1 MVFKIADSII
11 SPLGETTR
19 ENYLAVKAGRAKLC
33 RYEHHWQIPEP
44 FTASL
49 LTEEQNQ
56 RLKTKGLTR
65 FEAMAYH
72 SIVGA
77 LRQTNLDVK
86 AKNVV
91 LILSTTKGNI
101 ELLAE
106 QPADKSPIYPGT
118 AAQHIADKL
127 GITTTPITVCNA
139 CISGVSAI
147 ILALRL
153 LEAQCYDYAIVC
165 GADTQNPF
173 TISGFQSLKAV
184 SDEACK
190 PFDLERT
197 GLNLGEAAATMILA
211 REPHQDK
218 GWAIKRGAVRNDAFH
233 ISSPSK
239 NGEGA
244 RLALAAIT
252 EGEAAEGLAFINAHG
267 TATMF
272 NDQMESVAIE
282 RAGLNEIPVNAYK
295 GYFGHTLGAAG
306 VLETI
311 LSMAAAD
318 DHTILGTRGFEER
331 GVSGKI
337 KLSNQNAATN
347 GQQFIKMIS
356 GFGGCNGAILGVN
369 SERVNSERVNSER
382 VNSERVNSEKL
393 MTHTVEITPKAVTV
407 DGKQMA
413 CEGEGKALLTDLYK
427 RYIDNYPKFYKMD
440 PLCRL
445 GFVASELLL
454 QAEGDR
460 RDTPRD
466 DRAIILFNRSSSIQ
480 ADEAYQASIQDA
492 EDYFPSPAAFV
503 YTLPNIVT
511 GEIAIRNHYQGE
523 TSFYILPERN
533 DQLMQQI
540 LDASLGDKSTKSILG
555 GWIDYE
561 DDENFVA
568 KVFVM

>member
-33 RYEHHWQIPEP
+33 RYDHHWQIPEP

-56 RLKTKGLTR
+56 RLKIEGLTR

-197 GLNLGEAAATMILA
+197 GLNLGEAAATLVLA

-218 GWAIKRGAVRNDAFH
+218 GWAIMRGAVRNDAFH

-282 RAGLNEIPVNAYK
+282 RAGLNETPVNAYK

-356 GFGGCNGAILGVN
+356 GFGGCNGAILGVK
-369 SERVNSERVNSER
+369 SGEVK
-382 VNSERVNSEKL
+382 SEKL
-393 MTHTVEITPKAVTV
+393 RITELNMTHTVEITPKAVTV

-460 RDTPRD
+460 HDTPRD

-533 DQLMQQI
+533 DQLMQKI

>member
-19 ENYLAVKAGRAKLC
+19 ENYLAVKAGEAKLC

-56 RLKTKGLTR
+56 RLKIEGLTR

-197 GLNLGEAAATMILA
+197 GLNLGEAAATLVLA

-282 RAGLNEIPVNAYK
+282 RAGLNETPVNAYK

-318 DHTILGTRGFEER
+318 DHTIVGTRGFEER

-337 KLSNQNAATN
+337 KLSNQNTATN

-356 GFGGCNGAILGVN
+356 GFGGCNGAILGVK
-369 SERVNSERVNSER
+369 SGEVK
-382 VNSERVNSEKL
+382 SEKL
-393 MTHTVEITPKAVTV
+393 RITELNMTHTVEITPKAVTV

-540 LDASLGDKSTKSILG
+540 LEASLGDKTTKSILG

>member
-56 RLKTKGLTR
+56 RLKIEGLTR
-65 FEAMAYH
+65 FEAMACH
-72 SIVGA
+72 SIEGA

-139 CISGVSAI
+139 CISGISAI

-197 GLNLGEAAATMILA
+197 GLNLGEAAATLILA

-369 SERVNSERVNSER
+369 SERVNSE
-382 VNSERVNSEKL
+382 KL

-511 GEIAIRNHYQGE
+511 GEIAIRNRYQGE

-540 LDASLGDKSTKSILG
+540 LDASLGDKTTKSILG

-561 DDENFVA
+561 DDKNFVA
-568 KVFVM
+568 KAFVM

>member
-1 MVFKIADSII
+1 
-11 SPLGETTR
+11 
-19 ENYLAVKAGRAKLC
+19 
-33 RYEHHWQIPEP
+33 
-44 FTASL
+44 
-49 LTEEQNQ
+49 
-56 RLKTKGLTR
+56 
-65 FEAMAYH
+65 
-72 SIVGA
+72 
-77 LRQTNLDVK
+77 
-86 AKNVV
+86 
-91 LILSTTKGNI
+91 
-101 ELLAE
+101 
-106 QPADKSPIYPGT
+106 
-118 AAQHIADKL
+118 
-127 GITTTPITVCNA
+127 
-139 CISGVSAI
+139 
-147 ILALRL
+147 
-153 LEAQCYDYAIVC
+153 
-165 GADTQNPF
+165 
-173 TISGFQSLKAV
+173 
-184 SDEACK
+184 
-190 PFDLERT
+190 
-197 GLNLGEAAATMILA
+197 
-211 REPHQDK
+211 
-218 GWAIKRGAVRNDAFH
+218 
-233 ISSPSK
+233 
-239 NGEGA
+239 
-244 RLALAAIT
+244 
-252 EGEAAEGLAFINAHG
+252 
-267 TATMF
+267 MF

-382 VNSERVNSEKL
+382 VNSERVNSERVNSEKL

-454 QAEGDR
+454 QAEGNR

-540 LDASLGDKSTKSILG
+540 LKASLGDKTTKSILG

-568 KVFVM
+568 KAFTM

>member
-11 SPLGETTR
+11 SPLGETTG
-19 ENYLAVKAGRAKLC
+19 ENYLAAKAGRAKLC

-56 RLKTKGLTR
+56 RLKIEGLTR

-118 AAQHIADKL
+118 AAQRIADKL

-173 TISGFQSLKAV
+173 TISGFQSLKAMPE
-184 SDEACK
+184 EAGK

-197 GLNLGEAAATMILA
+197 GLNLGEAAATLVLA

-282 RAGLNEIPVNAYK
+282 RAGLNETPVNAYK

-356 GFGGCNGAILGVN
+356 GFGGCNGTILGVK
-369 SERVNSERVNSER
+369 SGEVK
-382 VNSERVNSEKL
+382 SEKL
-393 MTHTVEITPKAVTV
+393 RITELNMTHTVEITPKAVTV

-480 ADEAYQASIQDA
+480 ADEAYQSSIQNA

-540 LDASLGDKSTKSILG
+540 LKASLGDKTTKSILG

>member
-1 MVFKIADSII
+1 
-11 SPLGETTR
+11 
-19 ENYLAVKAGRAKLC
+19 
-33 RYEHHWQIPEP
+33 
-44 FTASL
+44 
-49 LTEEQNQ
+49 
-56 RLKTKGLTR
+56 
-65 FEAMAYH
+65 
-72 SIVGA
+72 
-77 LRQTNLDVK
+77 
-86 AKNVV
+86 
-91 LILSTTKGNI
+91 
-101 ELLAE
+101 
-106 QPADKSPIYPGT
+106 
-118 AAQHIADKL
+118 
-127 GITTTPITVCNA
+127 
-139 CISGVSAI
+139 
-147 ILALRL
+147 
-153 LEAQCYDYAIVC
+153 
-165 GADTQNPF
+165 
-173 TISGFQSLKAV
+173 
-184 SDEACK
+184 
-190 PFDLERT
+190 
-197 GLNLGEAAATMILA
+197 
-211 REPHQDK
+211 
-218 GWAIKRGAVRNDAFH
+218 
-233 ISSPSK
+233 
-239 NGEGA
+239 
-244 RLALAAIT
+244 
-252 EGEAAEGLAFINAHG
+252 
-267 TATMF
+267 MF

-282 RAGLNEIPVNAYK
+282 RAGLNETPVNAYK

-393 MTHTVEITPKAVTV
+393 MTHTVEITPKAV
-407 DGKQMA
+407 
-413 CEGEGKALLTDLYK
+413 
-427 RYIDNYPKFYKMD
+427 NPKFYKMD

-523 TSFYILPERN
+523 TSFYIL
-533 DQLMQQI
+533 
-540 LDASLGDKSTKSILG
+540 
-555 GWIDYE
+555 
-561 DDENFVA
+561 FV
-568 KVFVM
+568 K